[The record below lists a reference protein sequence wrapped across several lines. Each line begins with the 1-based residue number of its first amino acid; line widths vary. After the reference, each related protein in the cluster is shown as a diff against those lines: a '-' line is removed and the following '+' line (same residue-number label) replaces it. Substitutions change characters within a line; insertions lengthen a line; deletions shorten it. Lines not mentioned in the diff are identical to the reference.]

1 MNIEDLRP
9 KSLEKFLGQS
19 AIKKQLE
26 ILLTSSSKT
35 GKSLE
40 HILLTGPA
48 GLGKTS
54 LAQVIAYE
62 MQVEIKILNGAN
74 LQKKQDILSLV
85 PSLKEKSIL
94 FIDEIHRMSS
104 MIEEVLYPIME
115 DYRLDLILGQ
125 GKRTKVVPIYLEKF
139 TVIGATTKPG
149 FLSKPLRDRFGSHFI
164 FSQYSLEE
172 MNILI
177 QNNLEKLSFSID
189 KKSFSEISQRARR
202 TPRILN
208 HLLKRLK
215 DYAISEEKIYL
226 SSEDVLKVFDL
237 LGIDSNGLNRM
248 DKQILSLLKY
258 HYKKSPVGIETIAAS
273 LGENK
278 RTLEDLYEPYLLSE
292 GFLIRTAR
300 GRLITEKGEMCCD

>member
-1 MNIEDLRP
+1 MNFEDLRP
-9 KSLEKFLGQS
+9 KSLENFLGQE
-19 AIKKQLE
+19 ALKKQLH
-26 ILLTSSSKT
+26 ISLTSSLKT
-35 GKSLE
+35 GRALE
-40 HILLTGPA
+40 HMLLTGPA

-62 MQVEIKILNGAN
+62 LQVDIKILNGAN

-104 MIEEVLYPIME
+104 VIEEILYPIME

-164 FSQYSLEE
+164 FSGYSLEE
-172 MNILI
+172 MEKLI
-177 QNNLEKLSFSID
+177 ENNLKKLSFNID
-189 KKSFSEISQRARR
+189 KKSFPEISQRSRR

-215 DYAISEEKIYL
+215 DYAISQEKVYL
-226 SSEDVLKVFDL
+226 SFEDVLKVFDL

-258 HYKKSPVGIETIAAS
+258 CYKKNPVGIETIAAS

-292 GFLIRTAR
+292 GLLIRTAR
-300 GRLITEKGEMCCD
+300 GRLITEKGELCCD